1 MSLGNLLAKIITFI
15 FFFFSFKWEPLTSWA
30 LCTHFVLFL
39 CTGLQKTKVKICV
52 SFFTR
57 QYGNM
62 KICFLNQSSCLSTRK
77 YYTPSE
83 FLLKEGFVLDALRKE
98 VVTTFLVQNLQ
109 KTCYWHILL
118 VFWTTA
124 IQNDLESFAQ
134 DHIRQELMLAPLL
147 ESFKTNPLAKSH
159 R

>member
-1 MSLGNLLAKIITFI
+1 MPLGNLLAKLITFI
-15 FFFFSFKWEPLTSWA
+15 FFSISNDSHLGCWA
-30 LCTHFVLFL
+30 LCKNFVLFVSAI
-39 CTGLQKTKVKICV
+39 LQKTKVKNCI
-52 SFFTR
+52 SFFIR
-57 QYGNM
+57 QYGKM
-62 KICFLNQSSCLSTRK
+62 KISFLNQSSCLSTRK

-118 VFWTTA
+118 VFWTIA

-134 DHIRQELMLAPLL
+134 DHIGQGLMLASLL
-147 ESFKTNPLAKSH
+147 VSFKTNPLAKSH